1 MESKGKLFLRAILAG
16 ICIGIGGTVFLACDN
31 KYVGAFLFSI
41 GLFAILTRG
50 FALYTGMVG
59 YLPENLNADYII
71 RLLIVIAGN
80 LAGTA
85 CIGLP
90 LQLTRQHELS
100 QKAADMCAVKL
111 DDSYISLLILA
122 IGCGILMYLAV
133 DGFKRSGDSLIQVLG
148 VFLCVPV
155 FILCGMEHSIADM
168 YYISAGMAWSLQ
180 AVFCLI
186 IILIGNGIGGV
197 LIPIISAKAK

>member
-1 MESKGKLFLRAILAG
+1 MESKGKLFLRAVLAG
-16 ICIGIGGTVFLACDN
+16 SCIGIGGTVFLACDN
-31 KYVGAFLFSI
+31 KYIGAFLFSI

-59 YLPENLNADYII
+59 YLPENLNVDYVI
-71 RLLIVIAGN
+71 RLLVVIVGN
-80 LAGTA
+80 LVGTA

-90 LQLTRQHELS
+90 LLLTRQQEFS

-111 DDSYISLLILA
+111 ADSYLSLLILA

-133 DGFKRSGDSLIQVLG
+133 DGFKKSSDPLIKVLG
-148 VFLCVPV
+148 IFLGVPV

-168 YYISAGMAWSLQ
+168 FYVSAGMAWSLK
-180 AVFCLI
+180 AVLCLI
-186 IILIGNGIGGV
+186 VIIIGNGIGGV
-197 LIPIISAKAK
+197 LIPIISGKTK

>member
-1 MESKGKLFLRAILAG
+1 MEPKGKLFLRAVLAG

-31 KYVGAFLFSI
+31 KYIGALLFSI

-59 YLPENLNADYII
+59 YLPENLNADYVI
-71 RLLIVIAGN
+71 RLLVVLGGN
-80 LAGTA
+80 LVGTA

-90 LQLTRQHELS
+90 LQLTRQQEFS

-111 DDSYISLLILA
+111 ADSYLSLLILA

-133 DGFKRSGDSLIQVLG
+133 DGFKKSSDPLIRVLG
-148 VFLCVPV
+148 VFLGVPV

-168 YYISAGMAWSLQ
+168 FYVSAGMAWSLK
-180 AVFCLI
+180 AVLCLLVI
-186 IILIGNGIGGV
+186 VIGNGIGGV
-197 LIPIISAKAK
+197 LIPILSGKTK